1 MRRVMM
7 AALAVVVTGAALVAA
22 GCGSSEKSSST
33 GGEKSAS
40 GPKYK
45 IGITVPSFTF
55 PFYLSYK
62 EGAEAEAKKLGV
74 EILWS
79 DGRNDPATQG
89 PQVETFLVQGAQG
102 IIVVPNDVSATIG
115 AVKKAGA
122 KGIPVITSN
131 RALNTEYSNV
141 TGPSAAKEPKNPILH
156 TGFSDPEMGEL
167 QGELVIKACAAKVGA
182 GKPCTVV
189 NEKGQAGSSSTQFRD
204 KGMAKVLAS
213 HPEIKIIDEAYN
225 GYDPA
230 KALQVTQNLLAA
242 HPKFDVLTAPDDNAM
257 TGELKAVEKANR
269 QDSLLIVSLGGT
281 KQGLSLVEQG
291 KVFGTIWLP
300 PKDDGALAVRT
311 MVEILEGK
319 EQTTTE
325 VDGVP
330 YVKLPI
336 AGVTKEQLSEYPA
349 QW

>member
-1 MRRVMM
+1 MRHVMST
-7 AALAVVVTGAALVAA
+7 AVAVLGLGLLAA
-22 GCGSSEKSSST
+22 GCGGASESSSGGSASAAKSS
-33 GGEKSAS
+33 
-40 GPKYK
+40 YK

-55 PFYLSYK
+55 PYFLSYK

-74 EILWS
+74 KILWA
-79 DGRNDPATQG
+79 DGRNDPSAQG
-89 PQVETFLVQGAQG
+89 PQIETFLVQGVQG
-102 IIVVPNDVSATIG
+102 IVVVPNDISATIG
-115 AVKKAGA
+115 AVKRAEGKDV
-122 KGIPVITSN
+122 PVITSN
-131 RALNTEYSNV
+131 RALKTAYS
-141 TGPSAAKEPKNPILH
+141 GKKPQNPIVH
-156 TGFSDPEMGEL
+156 TGYSDPDMGVL
-167 QGELVIKACAAKVGA
+167 QGELVVKACAQKVGA

-204 KGMAKVLAS
+204 EGMAKVFAQ
-213 HPEIKIIDEAYN
+213 HPEIKVIDEAYN

-230 KALQVTQNLLAA
+230 KALQVTQNLLSA

-257 TGELKAVEKANR
+257 TGELKAVEKAGR
-269 QDSLLIVSLGGT
+269 LDSLRIVSLGGT

-311 MVEILEGK
+311 IVDVLKGN
-319 EQTTTE
+319 QLDTTD
-325 VDGVP
+325 VDGIP

-336 AGVTKEQLSEYPA
+336 AGVTKDELSKYPP

>member
-1 MRRVMM
+1 MRRVMST
-7 AALAVVVTGAALVAA
+7 AVAVLGLGLLAA
-22 GCGSSEKSSST
+22 GCGEASKSSDESSSS
-33 GGEKSAS
+33 GSAS
-40 GPKYK
+40 AESYK

-55 PFYLSYK
+55 PYYLSYK

-74 EILWS
+74 KILWA
-79 DGRNDPATQG
+79 DGRNNPSTQG

-115 AVKKAGA
+115 AVKRAEG
-122 KGIPVITSN
+122 KGVPVITSN
-131 RALNTEYSNV
+131 RALNTDYSKA
-141 TGPSAAKEPKNPILH
+141 TGPDAAKKPQNPIVH
-156 TGFSDPEMGEL
+156 TGFSDPDVGAL
-167 QGELVIKACAAKVGA
+167 QGELVVKACAQKVGA

-204 KGMAKVLAS
+204 KGMAKVFAQ
-213 HPEIKIIDEAYN
+213 HPEIKVIDEAYN
-225 GYDPA
+225 DYDPA
-230 KALQVTQNLLAA
+230 KALQVTQNLLSA

-257 TGELKAVEKANR
+257 TGQLKAVEKADR

-311 MVEILEGK
+311 MVDVLKG
-319 EQTTTE
+319 QNLTTST

-330 YVKLPI
+330 YVKVPI
-336 AGVTKEQLSEYPA
+336 AGVTKDELSKYPP

>member
-1 MRRVMM
+1 V
-7 AALAVVVTGAALVAA
+7 
-22 GCGSSEKSSST
+22 
-33 GGEKSAS
+33 
-40 GPKYK
+40 
-45 IGITVPSFTF
+45 GISVPSFTF
-55 PFYLSYK
+55 PFFLSYK

-74 EILWS
+74 KILWA
-79 DGRNDPATQG
+79 DGRNDPSAQG

-102 IIVVPNDVSATIG
+102 IVVVPNDVSATVS
-115 AVKKAGA
+115 AVKRAGA
-122 KGIPVITSN
+122 KGVPVITSN
-131 RALNTEYSNV
+131 RALNTEYSDA
-141 TGPSAAKEPKNPILH
+141 TGPDAVKDPKNPILH
-156 TGFSDPEMGEL
+156 TGFSDPEMGVL
-167 QGELVIKACAAKVGA
+167 QGELVVKACAQKVGA

-189 NEKGQAGSSSTQFRD
+189 NEKGQPGSSSTQFRD
-204 KGMAKVLAS
+204 KGMSQVLAK
-213 HPEIKIIDEAYN
+213 HPEIKVIDEAYN

-242 HPKFDVLTAPDDNAM
+242 HPSFDVLTAPDDNAM
-257 TGELKAVEKANR
+257 TGELKAVEKAGR
-269 QDSLLIVSLGGT
+269 LDSLKIVSLGGT

-311 MVEILEGK
+311 MVDILDGK
-319 EQTTTE
+319 QQKTTR

-336 AGVTKEQLSEYPA
+336 AGVTKDELSKYPA